1 MPQARLFL
9 IPQSSA
15 KSNTC
20 PNTGGNLEGA
30 KVHQT
35 MDGAWS
41 VKDATIYKSIVGG
54 WVGGWNE
61 ESK

>member
-54 WVGGWNE
+54 SVE
-61 ESK
+61 